1 MKCKFLV
8 RVFASLT
15 ACHMTLWLNVTKL
28 SCYKFMLSFCS
39 TRLKKEAAAAA
50 WQRKARAKR
59 MVRTEQEENDLMGI
73 NASHA

>member
-1 MKCKFLV
+1 
-8 RVFASLT
+8 
-15 ACHMTLWLNVTKL
+15 
-28 SCYKFMLSFCS
+28 MLSFCS

-50 WQRKARAKR
+50 AAWQLKARAKR